1 MVNIKDLAKETGYSV
16 ATVSKALNDYP
27 DVSPKTKKAIMA
39 KAKEL
44 GYFPNSFG
52 KNLVTKRSFTIGVVF
67 EEQSGVGLSHPFFG
81 EVLSI
86 IKTHIEMHGYDMLL
100 MSKKIGSFVRSYMD
114 HCYQKGVDGVI
125 VISADLDKENYN
137 RLIESS
143 LPMVLI
149 DFQNDVKNTIYTNNY
164 KSTFESV
171 KYLVD
176 RGHKKIGYIRGDLN
190 RFTGKERYA
199 GFLAGCKHFGLPVL
213 DDLIFDGRQYLFAE
227 GEKVAGFIKQMSDP
241 PTAILCASDTLAIGL
256 MKGLLNHGIRVPEDI
271 SIMGFDD
278 IRMAAQIFP
287 ALTTVA
293 QDKQTIGKRAA
304 EKLID
309 QINNP
314 HQQVEAIMVDGM
326 IIERQTVLDLTKKQ

>member
-1 MVNIKDLAKETGYSV
+1 MVNIKDLAKETGYSF

-149 DFQNDVKNTIYTNNY
+149 DFQNDVKTPFIPTTTN
-164 KSTFESV
+164 
-171 KYLVD
+171 
-176 RGHKKIGYIRGDLN
+176 R
-190 RFTGKERYA
+190 
-199 GFLAGCKHFGLPVL
+199 P
-213 DDLIFDGRQYLFAE
+213 
-227 GEKVAGFIKQMSDP
+227 
-241 PTAILCASDTLAIGL
+241 
-256 MKGLLNHGIRVPEDI
+256 
-271 SIMGFDD
+271 
-278 IRMAAQIFP
+278 
-287 ALTTVA
+287 
-293 QDKQTIGKRAA
+293 
-304 EKLID
+304 
-309 QINNP
+309 
-314 HQQVEAIMVDGM
+314 
-326 IIERQTVLDLTKKQ
+326 